1 MRNIALVLVVFLMGG
16 AMAFAQFSDYKYIVV
31 PKKFAA
37 FKNENQH
44 ATSTLVKYLFDQQ
57 GFNVVYEGD
66 FPDDLNRDRCLG
78 LWVRLW
84 DDSNLFVTRTTLA
97 FEDCEN
103 NLIFQTAQ
111 GRSKLKEYRA
121 SYEEAIRGAF
131 ASLKGMT
138 HNYVPK
144 EKKEGTDAVTLNFD
158 NDVKSLEK
166 EAAKDLENKSSQVV
180 EQKSTIEEQL
190 YKSKEPVAST
200 MVKKDTAGSNTG
212 KSASKADILYAQPIE
227 KGYQL
232 VDTTPKVRYK
242 LQKTSVPDVYLVVD
256 DDKNGIVFKKDGKWF
271 LQYEDDDQDVMKE
284 LNIKF

>member
-1 MRNIALVLVVFLMGG
+1 MRNIALVLVVFFMGG
-16 AMAFAQFSDYKYIVV
+16 SVAFAQFSDYKYIVV
-31 PKKFAA
+31 PKKFDA

-44 ATSTLVKYLFDQQ
+44 ATSTLIKYLFDQQ
-57 GFNVVYEGD
+57 GFNVVYEGN

-138 HNYVPK
+138 HDYVPK
-144 EKKEGTDAVTLNFD
+144 KKKDKEDAVTLNFD
-158 NDVKSLEK
+158 NDVKSLKK
-166 EAAKDLENKSSQVV
+166 EAQDRNKKPSKVV
-180 EQKSTIEEQL
+180 EQKSTTEEQL

-200 MVKKDTAGSNTG
+200 MVKKETTEPNTHQ
-212 KSASKADILYAQPIE
+212 SSSPVDVLYAQPIE

-242 LQKTSVPDVYLVVD
+242 LQKTSVPNVFLVVD
-256 DDKNGIVFKKDGKWF
+256 DDKNGIVFKKEGKWF

>member
-1 MRNIALVLVVFLMGG
+1 MRSIALILLVFLVGG
-16 AMAFAQFSDYKYIVV
+16 TMAFAQFSDYKYIVV

-44 ATSTLVKYLFDQQ
+44 ATSTLIKYLFDQQ
-57 GFNVVYEGD
+57 GFNVVYEGN

-131 ASLKGMT
+131 ASLKGML

-144 EKKEGTDAVTLNFD
+144 EKKDNEETVTLNFD
-158 NDVKSLEK
+158 NDVKSLDG
-166 EAAKDLENKSSQVV
+166 EAAKDLGNKSSKAV
-180 EQKSTIEEQL
+180 EQKATPEEQL

-200 MVKKDTAGSNTG
+200 MVKKETAEPNANSGSQV
-212 KSASKADILYAQPIE
+212 DILYAQPIE

-256 DDKNGIVFKKDGKWF
+256 DDKNGIVFKKEGKWF